1 MDPFIPRLQS
11 AVDRFSSALRTGPL
25 DAPVVGCPGWDL
37 AELTRHLGFIHRW
50 ARLAAVTGAPPDA
63 ARIDAAPDS
72 SDTDAFADWFDH
84 GARALVSALDALD
97 PDGPTWHPF
106 PVAKVGRV
114 WPRRQAHEA
123 FIHAWDAESAIGT
136 RVSVEPWMA
145 ADGIAEYFE
154 VIVPRV
160 ASRDRRAAPV
170 GSLAVVCTD
179 AEFHHGSNTLV
190 VRADDPLTVV
200 IDSDATPDARL
211 VGPAA
216 DLLLALWGRR
226 ELPAEPTGTGRDD
239 LALAWLRYGGN

>member
-1 MDPFIPRLQS
+1 
-11 AVDRFSSALRTGPL
+11 
-25 DAPVVGCPGWDL
+25 
-37 AELTRHLGFIHRW
+37 
-50 ARLAAVTGAPPDA
+50 
-63 ARIDAAPDS
+63 
-72 SDTDAFADWFDH
+72 
-84 GARALVSALDALD
+84 
-97 PDGPTWHPF
+97 
-106 PVAKVGRV
+106 
-114 WPRRQAHEA
+114 
-123 FIHAWDAESAIGT
+123 
-136 RVSVEPWMA
+136 
-145 ADGIAEYFE
+145 
-154 VIVPRV
+154 V

-200 IDSDATPDARL
+200 IDPDATPDARL